1 MQKNPLTIEE
11 QMKAILT
18 GDTLTNAL
26 DFVAYLKSAGM
37 THDENNRFYYMGQET
52 CIIIFFKHDE
62 FPTGLW
68 VICDCP
74 IHGHDGFPIDESLQE
89 FAHANI
95 KICDKCC
102 GCPVP
107 RGGDKTVWGR
117 EYKGLCSS
125 EIQFVNPDA
134 DALPKIRTFMELW
147 KHIIADAKK

>member
-1 MQKNPLTIEE
+1 MQKTIEE
-11 QMKAILT
+11 QMKAVLT
-18 GDTLTNAL
+18 GGTLTNAL
-26 DFVAYLKSAGM
+26 DFVAYLKATGM
-37 THDENNRFYYMGQET
+37 THNDNRFSYMGQET
-52 CIIIFFKHDE
+52 CIIIFFE
-62 FPTGLW
+62 YEGFPEGLW

-74 IHGHDGFPIDESLQE
+74 IDGHDGFPIDDSLQE
-89 FAHANI
+89 FARANV

-107 RGGDKTVWGR
+107 RGGDKMIWGQ

-134 DALPKIRTFMELW
+134 DALPKIKIFMELW